1 MTGWCWFALVEGA
14 VDERLASTAVAS
26 ALATN
31 ADGAPVGTFA
41 AWPAGRKA
49 VGPALRMD
57 ERLVDPDGRAAWVS
71 LVVVARQ
78 IAPLFDDV
86 AVSQALRQVLRGWP
100 PAAVSTLVRDA
111 TTFAG
116 SVTVGRTDSPRRLR
130 DDPFAR
136 LHPARVL
143 RAGPGMFAA
152 LPAPAGPAIQRYTG
166 KPWPAAGFQPLT

>member
-1 MTGWCWFALVEGA
+1 MTGWCWFALVDGA
-14 VDERLASTAVAS
+14 VDDRLASTAVAS
-26 ALATN
+26 APATD

-41 AWPAGRKA
+41 AWPAGRKP
-49 VGPALRMD
+49 VGPALRID
-57 ERLVDPDGRAAWVS
+57 DHLVDPDGRAAWVS
-71 LVVVARQ
+71 LVVVPRE

-100 PAAVSTLVRDA
+100 PAAVSTLVRDT

-116 SVTVGRTDSPRRLR
+116 SVTVSTDDPRLLR

-136 LHPARVL
+136 LYPARIL

-152 LPAPAGPAIQRYTG
+152 PPAPAGPAIQRYTG
-166 KPWPAAGFQPLT
+166 KPWPAAGFQP

>member
-14 VDERLASTAVAS
+14 LDGRLASTAVAS
-26 ALATN
+26 APATD
-31 ADGAPVGTFA
+31 ADDAPVGTFA
-41 AWPAGRKA
+41 AWPAGRKP
-49 VGPALRMD
+49 VGQALRMD

-71 LVVVARQ
+71 LVAIPRQ
-78 IAPLFDDV
+78 AAPLFDDV
-86 AVSQALRQVLRGWP
+86 AVSQAMRQILRGWP

-116 SVTVGRTDSPRRLR
+116 SVTVAHTGGPWSLR

-136 LHPARVL
+136 LHPARIL
-143 RAGPGMFAA
+143 RAGSGMFAA

-166 KPWPAAGFQPLT
+166 KPWPAAGFEL

>member
-14 VDERLASTAVAS
+14 FDDRLASTAVAS
-26 ALATN
+26 APATGVDD
-31 ADGAPVGTFA
+31 ARVGTFA
-41 AWPAGRKA
+41 AWPAGRKP
-49 VGPALRMD
+49 VESALRMD

-71 LVVVARQ
+71 LVVVPRR

-86 AVSQALRQVLRGWP
+86 AVSQALRQVLRGGQRV
-100 PAAVSTLVRDA
+100 AVSTLVRDA

-116 SVTVGRTDSPRRLR
+116 SVTVGHTDDPRWQC

-136 LHPARVL
+136 LHPARIL

-152 LPAPAGPAIQRYTG
+152 RPAPAGPAIQRYTG
-166 KPWPAAGFQPLT
+166 KPWPAAGFLP

>member
-1 MTGWCWFALVEGA
+1 MTGWCWFALVERAFG
-14 VDERLASTAVAS
+14 ERLASIAVVS
-26 ALATN
+26 TLATN

-41 AWPAGRKA
+41 AWPAGRKP

-57 ERLVDPDGRAAWVS
+57 DRLVDPDGRAAWVS
-71 LVVVARQ
+71 LVTILRQ

-86 AVSQALRQVLRGWP
+86 AVSQALRQVLRGWL

-116 SVTVGRTDSPRRLR
+116 SVTVDRTDNPRWLR

-136 LHPARVL
+136 LHPARIL

-152 LPAPAGPAIQRYTG
+152 PPTPAGPAIQRYTG
-166 KPWPAAGFQPLT
+166 KPWPAAGFEP